1 MFGRRIT
8 EKDYPELL
16 NGMGNDLETAR
27 VMVARMQ
34 DWVAGTG
41 VDQDLALALGGAVA
55 AIKDAHEAAHSA
67 WRRVSD
73 EIEKEGRDR

>member
-1 MFGRRIT
+1 MFNRRISK
-8 EKDYPELL
+8 KDYPDLL

-34 DWVAGTG
+34 DWVTETG
-41 VDQDLALALGGAVA
+41 LDQDLAQALDGAA
-55 AIKDAHEAAHSA
+55 AAVKDAHEAAHNA

-73 EIEKEGRDR
+73 EIEKEGQA

>member
-1 MFGRRIT
+1 MFTRRISK
-8 EKDYPELL
+8 KDYPGLL

-34 DWVAGTG
+34 DWVTETG
-41 VDQDLALALGGAVA
+41 VDQDLAQALGGVVA
-55 AIKDAHEAAHSA
+55 AVKEAHEAAHHA
-67 WRRVSD
+67 WLRVSD

>member
-8 EKDYPELL
+8 EKDYPEIL

-27 VMVARMQ
+27 VMVERMQ
-34 DWVAGTG
+34 AWVTDTG
-41 VDQDLALALGGAVA
+41 VDQDLAQALGGAVA
-55 AIKDAHEAAHSA
+55 AVKDAHEAAHNA

-73 EIEKEGRDR
+73 EIEKEGRHR

>member
-1 MFGRRIT
+1 MFNGRISK
-8 EKDYPELL
+8 KDYPGLL

-27 VMVARMQ
+27 VMVTRMQ
-34 DWVAGTG
+34 DWVAETG

-55 AIKDAHEAAHSA
+55 AVKDAHEAAHNA

-73 EIEKEGRDR
+73 EIEKEGLDR

>member
-1 MFGRRIT
+1 MFNGRISK
-8 EKDYPELL
+8 KDYPGLL
-16 NGMGNDLETAR
+16 NGMGNDLETTR

-34 DWVAGTG
+34 DWVTETG
-41 VDQDLALALGGAVA
+41 LDQDLAQALGGAVTA
-55 AIKDAHEAAHSA
+55 VKDAHEAAHNA

>member
-1 MFGRRIT
+1 MFNRRISK
-8 EKDYPELL
+8 KDYPELL

-34 DWVAGTG
+34 DWVTETG
-41 VDQDLALALGGAVA
+41 LDQDLAQALGGAVA
-55 AIKDAHEAAHSA
+55 AVKDAHEAAHTA
-67 WRRVSD
+67 WRRVND